1 MIDKPGHGGQVTPKV
16 LLPLDEKADS
26 EQAKRAD
33 VCCRGGQMRV
43 VSHAVWGHII
53 KGMDRVLGKY
63 KGEELPEKERNSQ
76 RAARDGVWTGWKDL
90 GHKVLPVV
98 CS

>member
-33 VCCRGGQMRV
+33 VCCRGGQPFLMQCG
-43 VSHAVWGHII
+43 ATLL
-53 KGMDRVLGKY
+53 K
-63 KGEELPEKERNSQ
+63 
-76 RAARDGVWTGWKDL
+76 VWTGCW
-90 GHKVLPVV
+90 GSTKVKNFQKRKETLREQQEMGFGQVGRT
-98 CS
+98 